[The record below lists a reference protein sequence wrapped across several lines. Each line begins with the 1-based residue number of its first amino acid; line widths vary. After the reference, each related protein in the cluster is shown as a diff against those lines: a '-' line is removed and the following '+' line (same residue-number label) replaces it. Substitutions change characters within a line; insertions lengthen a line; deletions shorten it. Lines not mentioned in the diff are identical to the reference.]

1 MPQPESASI
10 VVVGGGAVGCGV
22 AYSLA
27 CAGETDVLVLEQAA
41 SLAAT
46 TTPQA
51 AGLSGQVRTSMERTQ
66 LAMWSIETF
75 RTIQQAAGA
84 QPTWR
89 AV

>member
-10 VVVGGGAVGCGV
+10 VIVGGGAVGCGV

-27 CAGETDVLVLEQAA
+27 CAGETDVLVLEQAT

-51 AGLSGQVRTSMERTQ
+51 AGLVGQVRTLITPHGQ
-66 LAMWSIETF
+66 PLAMFIK
-75 RTIQQAAGA
+75 RPCLLG
-84 QPTWR
+84 R
-89 AV
+89 RGNLR